1 MSNSL
6 SLIGFFIL
14 ALIAV
19 IFPTNASHD
28 PEVILASSKIEAP
41 SRIPL
46 KLTNDLSNIYELR
59 SVDSVFSKFIN
70 RWQIAGASVA
80 ISKDGKLIYAKGFG
94 KADKEEDLDVQPE
107 HLFRVASVSKLIT
120 AVGIMKL
127 IEEGRFEL
135 DSKVFGPQGLLNDTL
150 YSKIAD
156 RRAYEIT
163 VRHLLKHQGG
173 WSASMGD
180 PMFETLDIA
189 LKMNVPPPA
198 DPATV
203 TKYILSKKLHFKP
216 GTKSSYSNLGYNIL
230 GQIVEVVSGSTYE
243 DYINQAVLHPLGIY
257 NMQIGKNMVVNRAM
271 NEVAYY
277 DHGKALARLSVYGTG
292 DFAPRTYDGSNIEG
306 LGAAGGWIATPAQLL
321 KIVMA
326 IDGMD
331 SKKDI
336 LSFETIEMMTSNVEQ
351 GGSPF
356 GWRGVDDKG
365 NWWRT
370 GTLAGTSALVMRQPD
385 GINFAVVLNSSTYS
399 GSRFTTEI
407 NKAMKKALSNI
418 EEWPTHDLLQYYEP
432 TVVLPIPPKDWP
444 VLVKNKPTINP
455 ISIK

>member
-1 MSNSL
+1 MGNSL

-14 ALIAV
+14 ALIAF
-19 IFPTNASHD
+19 IFPSNASHD
-28 PEVILASSKIEAP
+28 PEVVLASNNLESP
-41 SRIPL
+41 VRIPL

-59 SVDSVFSKFIN
+59 TVDSVFSQFIR
-70 RWQIAGASVA
+70 RWNIAGASVA
-80 ISKDGKLIYAKGFG
+80 ISKDGRLIYAKGFG
-94 KADKEEDLDVQPE
+94 KADKEEDIDVQPE

-127 IEEGRFEL
+127 IEDGEFGL
-135 DSKVFGPQGLLNDTL
+135 DSKVFGPKGILNDTI
-150 YSKIAD
+150 YSNIAD
-156 RRAYEIT
+156 RRIYDIT

-198 DPATV
+198 DPVTV
-203 TKYILSKKLHFKP
+203 TKYVLSKKLHFKP

-230 GQIVEVVSGSTYE
+230 GQIIEVVSGSTYE
-243 DYINQAVLHPLGIY
+243 DFINQAVLYPLGID
-257 NMQIGKNMVVNRAM
+257 NMTIGKNMIIDRAM

-292 DFAPRTYDGSNIEG
+292 DFVPRTYDGSNIEG

-326 IDGMD
+326 IDGMN
-331 SKKDI
+331 SKADI
-336 LSFETIEMMTSNVEQ
+336 LCPETIEWMTTNVEQ

-385 GINFAVVLNSSTYS
+385 GINFAVVLNSSTYT

-418 EEWPTHDLLQYYEP
+418 EEWPKHDLLKFYEP

-444 VLVKNKPTINP
+444 VIKNNNPTLKT
-455 ISIK
+455 ISFK